1 MQVRRGARDE
11 PACRPGS
18 VPGRLAASRSA
29 AIHLGLPLPTASCG
43 LPASSG
49 GPPSNARAR
58 SELLFLTLLQV
69 GFTKPFRS
77 PGTLVVSYT
86 TVSPLPTY
94 RSAPAVCSL
103 WHFPAGHP
111 GWVLPTTSPCGART
125 FLDESPRRGRPAG
138 SSRTSLDLEADRAG
152 ANLCLRE
159 PSAYVDTERQLLRR
173 PHGGLDRGLLHDQRT
188 VFRVVVVHV
197 HHDRVELLTDPLR
210 EHRGLHEVEH
220 RLLVAAGAMVGLVH
234 RLRQRVQPVQ
244 HPRRHVLA
252 RAQRHADLARVAVA
266 EPAQRR
272 GDVCILG
279 REGAVLGLLRR
290 LAVE

>member
-1 MQVRRGARDE
+1 MHVRRGARDE

-111 GWVLPTTSPCGART
+111 GWELPTTSPCGART
-125 FLDESPRRGRPAG
+125 FLDATPRGADAVARPAHPRTQDRGVLAWGGDRRRLRRAPADRGRRSRARRGVPAQPRAPRPVG
-138 SSRTSLDLEADRAG
+138 PRA
-152 ANLCLRE
+152 
-159 PSAYVDTERQLLRR
+159 P
-173 PHGGLDRGLLHDQRT
+173 RGLLH
-188 VFRVVVVHV
+188 
-197 HHDRVELLTDPLR
+197 
-210 EHRGLHEVEH
+210 RGGSGGA
-220 RLLVAAGAMVGLVH
+220 RGRAAGARRAGPDGPLGALV
-234 RLRQRVQPVQ
+234 
-244 HPRRHVLA
+244 RRA
-252 RAQRHADLARVAVA
+252 
-266 EPAQRR
+266 
-272 GDVCILG
+272 G
-279 REGAVLGLLRR
+279 
-290 LAVE
+290 